1 MAYIRP
7 AFIVSA
13 LALCLPHFAYAT
25 VTYPVTL
32 TTTTAFPTPPSTI
45 PVGDTTYAC
54 YTLTN
59 NSGSAAPLSIT
70 ALSSPLTI
78 ASSVLA
84 GCTSTGFPICST
96 SLTNGSTC
104 TIEIAA
110 TPSSTQANQT
120 FNQTLSVSYGDKK
133 PVTAALSVQVA
144 NASANAALIAVG
156 QSYDGAIAA
165 QAPMIATGTPDSSND
180 AMDWSLPLLPTLATY
195 ATASAILNTGSC
207 YDNFCV
213 AGGENYGTPSAGY
226 PTGPAVLFQSN
237 NYGAYWTT
245 PAGGLG
251 PTQAMINA
259 SSCTTSGSTNIFCLV
274 GGTNYS
280 SLFLYYNATI
290 SSTSAGTWGTT
301 GTDTSSP
308 VINSISCSNRTN
320 SPSTTTA
327 TCIAGGYNTAGAILT
342 SVVQNSTATPST
354 TVLTLFKSLAQI
366 TSVSCTP
373 NTAGSDVFCMVVGFT
388 TGGNPAIYY
397 DNTTQS
403 TGTLAVNWINT
414 TMPDFSSIT
423 GKLNSVSCTTTSSR
437 VFCAVGGS
445 NTTNNASLLYAINVA
460 SGTPTTP
467 TLISTPTPTDRTIN
481 SVSCTAPDGITADT
495 ATCLANE
502 ASTSASA
509 AASKLWGISESGGT
523 INSGSSTSTAWIGAN
538 NVITNVTC
546 TPAAT
551 AGETLCM
558 VAGSTNNLGT
568 GLPVLYYH
576 QNTIVGALGTGWTTQ
591 GISIPGLGEF
601 FGSAGTSTSQTRN
614 PQAIL
619 KSESQ

>member
-1 MAYIRP
+1 MIYIRP

-13 LALCLPHFAYAT
+13 LALCIPHFAYAT

-32 TTTTAFPTPPSTI
+32 TATNSFPSPPSTI

-59 NSGSAAPLSIT
+59 NSGSTAPLSIT

-78 ASSVLA
+78 ASSPLT
-84 GCTSTGFPICST
+84 GCTGTGYPICTT
-96 SLTNGSTC
+96 SLTNSSTC

-120 FNQTLSVSYGDKK
+120 FNQTLSVSYGGKK
-133 PVTAALSVQVA
+133 PLTAALSVQVA

-180 AMDWSLPLLPTLATY
+180 TMDWSLPLLPTLATY

-226 PTGPAVLFQSN
+226 PTGPAILFQSN

-245 PAGGLG
+245 PTGGLG
-251 PTQAMINA
+251 PDQAMVNA
-259 SSCTTSGSTNIFCLV
+259 SSCTTSGSPNIFCLV
-274 GGTNYS
+274 GGTNYNN
-280 SLFLYYNATI
+280 LFLYYNATI
-290 SSTSAGTWGTT
+290 SSVTPGNWLQT
-301 GTDTSSP
+301 GTNTNSP
-308 VINSISCSNRTN
+308 VINSISCSNKTAT
-320 SPSTTTA
+320 PSTTA
-327 TCIAGGYNTAGAILT
+327 TCIAGGYDAVDNALLVHVRAG
-342 SVVQNSTATPST
+342 STPTT
-354 TVLTLFKSLAQI
+354 TVLTNFKTLAQI

-373 NTAGSDVFCMVVGFT
+373 NTAGTDVFCMVVGFT
-388 TGGNPAIYY
+388 TAGRPAAYY
-397 DNTTQS
+397 DNTTTNDGNIATS
-403 TGTLAVNWINT
+403 WINT
-414 TMPDFSSIT
+414 NLPSSWGSTT
-423 GKLNSVSCTTTSSR
+423 GKLNSVSCTTTSGR
-437 VFCAVGGS
+437 VFCAAGGS
-445 NTTNNASLLYAINVA
+445 SSAPGNSSLLYPINVVA
-460 SGTPTTP
+460 GIPVAPTNIPTTP
-467 TLISTPTPTDRTIN
+467 PDSTIN

-495 ATCLANE
+495 AICLANE
-502 ASTSASA
+502 ASTNSSA
-509 AASKLWGISESGGT
+509 AASKLWGISESNGT
-523 INSGSSTSTAWIGAN
+523 ITNGYSTSPGWITATD
-538 NVITNVTC
+538 VITNVTC

-568 GLPVLYYH
+568 GLPVLYYN
-576 QNTIVGALGTGWTTQ
+576 QNTTLGALGTNWTTQ

-601 FGSAGTSTSQTRN
+601 FGSAGTSTSQAIR
-614 PQAIL
+614 PQIMLAK
-619 KSESQ
+619 KSQ